1 MEDPDFMAQ
10 LNALRA
16 TEPERAANL
25 VTTFTLM
32 LEPVQAP
39 EPKRK
44 RRFSNFSAGQL
55 AMSTSDESSSYQQTN
70 RKAGGRLKRQRTQGE
85 KEATKSLLRYRRIIA
100 CCFQNDEIV
109 LAEVLAATTEYR
121 ALSQHDRK
129 EWRMNK
135 CLSMNGKKK
144 GFGIRTA
151 NADVSS
157 CCTDCFANYHGF
169 SRRTISRTLS
179 LIKEHRLV
187 IPVVK
192 VPNRSVARQEAL
204 AWVTNKYLHFG
215 DYMPDEATICL
226 PVYDKKEL
234 FNWYNTSEE
243 VYDKYQVNE
252 FNKLLREHFPFI
264 TCRRCTKF
272 MQCAWC
278 NKVDILISKTKVLA
292 GLHLNKYTI

>member
-55 AMSTSDESSSYQQTN
+55 AMSISDESSSYQQTN

-100 CCFQNDEIV
+100 CCFQND
-109 LAEVLAATTEYR
+109 
-121 ALSQHDRK
+121 
-129 EWRMNK
+129 
-135 CLSMNGKKK
+135 
-144 GFGIRTA
+144 
-151 NADVSS
+151 
-157 CCTDCFANYHGF
+157 TDCFANYHGF
-169 SRRTISRTLS
+169 SRRTINRTLK

-204 AWVTNKYLHFG
+204 AWVTHKYLHFG
-215 DYMPDEATICL
+215 DYIPDEATICL

-234 FNWYNTSEE
+234 FIWYNTSEE

-264 TCRRCTKF
+264 TFRRCTLF

-292 GLHLNKYTI
+292 GLHLNIYTI